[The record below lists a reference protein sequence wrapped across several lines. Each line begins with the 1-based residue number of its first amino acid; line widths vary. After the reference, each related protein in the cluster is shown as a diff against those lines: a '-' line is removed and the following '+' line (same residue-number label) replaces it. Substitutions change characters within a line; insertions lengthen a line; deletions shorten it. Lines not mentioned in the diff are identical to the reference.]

1 MEAGNSRAADMSE
14 HGAMLSETAS
24 RIFKDAGSS
33 TAAQAEQAIRD
44 AGLADVMVREADG
57 GFGGGFEDANR
68 IFFAAGEHALEF
80 PIAEAAIDA
89 AGKDWSADK
98 KFHAMAL
105 ARAGQIAGAI
115 CGALTLSIEY
125 TRQRQQFGKPLASF
139 QAIQQQLAV
148 LAEEAAASR
157 AAASAAARAADRG
170 LAKFEI
176 ASAKLRANMAAGQAA
191 SIAHQVHGAIG
202 FTKEY
207 DLQKF
212 TRRLWTWR
220 SEFGNDRHWADEIG
234 KLAAS
239 RGADGFWPGLTSGFA
254 A

>member
-1 MEAGNSRAADMSE
+1 MSE
-14 HGAMLSETAS
+14 HGAILSETAS
-24 RIFKDAGSS
+24 RIFKDASGS
-33 TAAQAEQAIRD
+33 TVADAEHAIRE
-44 AGLADVMVREADG
+44 AGLADVMVSEDAG

-80 PIAEAAIDA
+80 SIAEAIFDA
-89 AGKDWSADK
+89 AGKNWNADK
-98 KFHAMAL
+98 RFHAMAL

-115 CGALTLSIEY
+115 SASLQISVEY

-170 LAKFEI
+170 EALFEI
-176 ASAKLRANMAAGQAA
+176 ASAKLRANIAAGQAA

-207 DLQKF
+207 ELQKF

-220 SEFGNDRHWADEIG
+220 SEFGNDRHWADAIG

>member
-1 MEAGNSRAADMSE
+1 MSE

-33 TAAQAEQAIRD
+33 TAGEAEQAIRE

-80 PIAEAAIDA
+80 PIAEAVMDA
-89 AGKDWSADK
+89 ASKAQGWNADK
-98 KFHAMAL
+98 KFYAMAL

-115 CGALTLSIEY
+115 STSLTLSVEY

-170 LAKFEI
+170 EATFEI

-212 TRRLWTWR
+212 TRRLWAWR
-220 SEFGNDRHWADEIG
+220 SEYGNDRHWADAIG

>member
-1 MEAGNSRAADMSE
+1 MSE
-14 HGAMLSETAS
+14 HGQMLSETAG
-24 RIFKDAGSS
+24 RVFADAAGLSS
-33 TAAQAEQAIRD
+33 ADAERAIREAGLSDVMTAAD
-44 AGLADVMVREADG
+44 KG
-57 GFGGGFEDANR
+57 GFGGGFQDACR
-68 IFFAAGEHALEF
+68 IFFAAGEQALEF
-80 PIAEAAIDA
+80 PIAEAVIGA
-89 AGKDWSADK
+89 AAKERGWNADQR
-98 KFHAMAL
+98 FRYMAL
-105 ARAGQIAGAI
+105 ARSGQIAGAI
-115 CGALTLSIEY
+115 AAALTLSIEH
-125 TRQRQQFGKPLASF
+125 TRQRQQFGKPLAAF

-157 AAASAAARAADRG
+157 AAAAAASRAADKTD
-170 LAKFEI
+170 AIFEI
-176 ASAKLRANMAAGQAA
+176 ASAKLRANIAAGQAA

>member
-1 MEAGNSRAADMSE
+1 MSE
-14 HGAMLSETAS
+14 TGQMLSETAA
-24 RIFKDAGSS
+24 RIFKDAATLS
-33 TAAQAEQAIRD
+33 AAESEKTIRD
-44 AGLADVMVREADG
+44 AGLADVMVSEAKG

-68 IFFAAGEHALEF
+68 LFFAAGEHALTF
-80 PIAEAAIDA
+80 PLAEAVMDA
-89 AGKDWSADK
+89 AAQERRWNADA

-105 ARAGQIAGAI
+105 ARAGQMAGAI
-115 CGALTLSIEY
+115 SAALTLSIEY

-170 LAKFEI
+170 DALFEI
-176 ASAKLRANMAAGQAA
+176 ASAKLRANIAAGNAA

-202 FTKEY
+202 FTMEY

-212 TRRLWTWR
+212 ARPLWMWR
-220 SEFGNDRHWADEIG
+220 SEYGNDRHWSDIIG
-234 KLAAS
+234 KMAAA
-239 RGADGFWPGLTSGFA
+239 RGADGFWPGLTAGFA